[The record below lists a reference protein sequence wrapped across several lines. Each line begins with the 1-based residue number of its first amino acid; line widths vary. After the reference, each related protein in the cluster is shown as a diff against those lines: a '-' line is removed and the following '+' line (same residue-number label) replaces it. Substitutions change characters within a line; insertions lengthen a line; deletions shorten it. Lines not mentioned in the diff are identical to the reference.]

1 MLKKYWFLKLFWRVK
16 AGLSTPTG
24 RTGGRGM
31 ANPPPWSLVWRFWEV
46 WRVWCWFEASTRL
59 EARGLGGLG
68 GTIHGGTSPTK
79 VSPPIREEAVPAGLE
94 GVVTAGEE
102 EAVHM

>member
-1 MLKKYWFLKLFWRVK
+1 M
-16 AGLSTPTG
+16 S
-24 RTGGRGM
+24 
-31 ANPPPWSLVWRFWEV
+31 
-46 WRVWCWFEASTRL
+46 ASTRL

>member
-1 MLKKYWFLKLFWRVK
+1 MEVFGGLK
-16 AGLSTPTG
+16 GLV
-24 RTGGRGM
+24 
-31 ANPPPWSLVWRFWEV
+31 LVH
-46 WRVWCWFEASTRL
+46 EASTRL

-68 GTIHGGTSPTK
+68 GAIHGGTSPTK
-79 VSPPIREEAVPAGLE
+79 VPPPIREEAVPAGLE